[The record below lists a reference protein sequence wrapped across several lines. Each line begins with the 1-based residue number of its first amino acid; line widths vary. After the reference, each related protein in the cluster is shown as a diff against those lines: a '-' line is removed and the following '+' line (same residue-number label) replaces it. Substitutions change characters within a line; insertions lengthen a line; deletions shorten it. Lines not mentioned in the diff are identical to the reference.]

1 MIAPKNDDLHE
12 TPRRESVPLASTTLV
27 SRLRVPMRKYCY
39 GRGGRKVIEEFTN
52 WQGLWLLAVLSAVAI
67 GTLLLY
73 VLGYLHLDRD

>member
-1 MIAPKNDDLHE
+1 
-12 TPRRESVPLASTTLV
+12 
-27 SRLRVPMRKYCY
+27 MRKYCY

-73 VLGYLHLDRD
+73 VLGYLHLDGD